1 MEGVHRAVSFVGPY
15 VRRVV
20 DDDLDELFPQL
31 PAILLDGPKGV
42 GKTETAARRCRTIR
56 RLDAGPERAVVAAD
70 PFVLRE
76 DARPV
81 LVDEWQRVPEVLDA
95 VRRLVD
101 EEPSGGRFL
110 LTGSA
115 PTGATHSGAGRVTTV
130 RMRPLA
136 LSERIGT
143 TTGVS
148 LGALLAGDAETG
160 GRCHLSLR
168 DYTDEIVASGFPG
181 VRHLTG
187 RALAAQLDSYLQRIV
202 DHDLPETGLHIRRP
216 ATVSAWLSGYAAAV
230 GTTAS
235 WEKIRDAAT
244 PADGDKPAKTTT
256 LPYIELLTALRILD
270 PLPAWLPTHNHL
282 SALTEAPKHHL
293 ADPALA
299 ARLVRLGSTKLLAGA
314 SPGSPVP
321 RDGTYLGALFES
333 LAVLSVRT
341 LAQRHDARVHHL
353 RTRGGRHEVD
363 MIVEGEDGFVGVE
376 VKLSATVDD
385 RDVAHLR
392 WLRQQLP
399 DQCADLVVLNT
410 GPEAY
415 RRRDGVAVVPL
426 GLLVP

>member
-1 MEGVHRAVSFVGPY
+1 M
-15 VRRVV
+15 
-20 DDDLDELFPQL
+20 LDAELDALLPEL
-31 PAILLDGPKGV
+31 PAISIEGPRGV
-42 GKTETAARRCRTIR
+42 GKTATALQRALQALRLDDPAQAQLLDADPR
-56 RLDAGPERAVVAAD
+56 RLGEGPY
-70 PFVLRE
+70 PILI
-76 DARPV
+76 
-81 LVDEWQRVPEVLDA
+81 DEWQRLPVAWDL
-95 VRRLVD
+95 VRRAVD
-101 EEPSGGRFL
+101 DDPSGGRFL

-115 PTGATHSGAGRVTTV
+115 PTGATHSGAARITTV

-143 TTGVS
+143 TLGVS
-148 LGALLAGDAETG
+148 LGALLSGESEIG
-160 GRCHLSLR
+160 GRCLLGLS

-181 VRHLTG
+181 MRHLTG
-187 RALAAQLDSYLQRIV
+187 RALTAQLDSYLDRIV
-202 DHDLPETGLHIRRP
+202 DHDLPEIGLQLRRP
-216 ATVSAWLSGYAAAV
+216 ATVLAWLRGYAAATA
-230 GTTAS
+230 TTAA

-244 PADGDKPAKTTT
+244 AANGDKPAKTTT

-282 SALTEAPKHHL
+282 SSLTEAPKHHL

-299 ARLVRLGSTKLLAGA
+299 SRLVRLGATKLLAGA
-314 SPGSPVP
+314 SPGALVP

-341 LAQRHDARVHHL
+341 LAQRHDARVYHL

-363 MIVEGEDGFVGVE
+363 MIVEGDGGFVGLE
-376 VKLSATVDD
+376 VKLSATVGD

-399 DQCADLVVLNT
+399 DQCADLVVLTT

-415 RRRDGVAVVPL
+415 RRKDGVAVVPL

>member
-1 MEGVHRAVSFVGPY
+1 MYRAVSFAGPY

-42 GKTETAARRCRTIR
+42 GKTETAARRCHTIR
-56 RLDAGPERAVVAAD
+56 RLDVGPERAVVAAD
-70 PFVLRE
+70 PFVLR
-76 DARPV
+76 DDPRPV

-101 EEPSGGRFL
+101 EDPSGRRFL

-115 PTGATHSGAGRVTTV
+115 PTGATHSGAGRITTV
-130 RMRPLA
+130 SMRPLA
-136 LSERIGT
+136 LSERTGT
-143 TTGVS
+143 TSGVS
-148 LGALLAGDAETG
+148 LGALLGGDAEPH
-160 GRCHLSLR
+160 GRCPLTLR

-181 VRHLTG
+181 MRHLTG
-187 RALAAQLDSYLQRIV
+187 RALGAQLDSYLQRIV
-202 DHDLPETGLHIRRP
+202 DHDIPEAGLHVRHP
-216 ATVSAWLSGYAAAV
+216 ATVSAWLRGYAAAI

-244 PADGDKPAKTTT
+244 AGAGDKPAKTTT
-256 LPYIELLTALRILD
+256 LPYIELLTTLRILD

-293 ADPALA
+293 ADPSLA
-299 ARLVRLGSTKLLAGA
+299 ARLGRLGATALLAGA
-314 SPGSPVP
+314 CPDAPVP

-341 LAQRHDARVHHL
+341 LAQRCDARVHHL

-363 MIVEGEDGFVGVE
+363 MIVEGEGGFVGIE

-392 WLRQQLP
+392 WLRQQIP
-399 DQCADLVVLNT
+399 GQCVDLVVLTT

-415 RRRDGVAVVPL
+415 RRKDGVAVIPL
-426 GLLVP
+426 GLLVS

>member
-1 MEGVHRAVSFVGPY
+1 MDRTVSFAGPY
-15 VRRVV
+15 VHRVV
-20 DDDLDELFPQL
+20 DDDLDELLPQL
-31 PAILLDGPKGV
+31 PAVLLDGPKGV
-42 GKTETAARRCRTIR
+42 GKTETAARRCRTVR
-56 RLDAGPERAVVAAD
+56 RLDIGPEREIVAAD
-70 PFVLRE
+70 PFVLRG
-76 DARPV
+76 DPRPV
-81 LVDEWQRVPEVLDA
+81 LVDEWQRIPEVLDA

-115 PTGATHSGAGRVTTV
+115 PTGATHSGAARITTV

-143 TTGVS
+143 TLGVS
-148 LGALLAGDAETG
+148 LGALLSGESEIG
-160 GRCHLSLR
+160 GRCLLGLS

-181 VRHLTG
+181 MRHLTG
-187 RALAAQLDSYLQRIV
+187 RALTAQLDSYLDRIV
-202 DHDLPETGLHIRRP
+202 DHDLPEIGLQLRRP
-216 ATVSAWLSGYAAAV
+216 ATVLAWLRGYAAATA
-230 GTTAS
+230 TTAA

-244 PADGDKPAKTTT
+244 AANGDKPAKTTT

-282 SALTEAPKHHL
+282 SSLTEAPKHHL

-299 ARLVRLGSTKLLAGA
+299 SRLVRLGATKLLAGA
-314 SPGSPVP
+314 SPGALVP

-341 LAQRHDARVHHL
+341 LAQRHDARVYHL

-363 MIVEGEDGFVGVE
+363 MIVEGDGGFVGLE
-376 VKLSATVDD
+376 VKLSATVGD

-399 DQCADLVVLNT
+399 DQCADLVVLTT

-415 RRRDGVAVVPL
+415 RRKDGVAVVPL